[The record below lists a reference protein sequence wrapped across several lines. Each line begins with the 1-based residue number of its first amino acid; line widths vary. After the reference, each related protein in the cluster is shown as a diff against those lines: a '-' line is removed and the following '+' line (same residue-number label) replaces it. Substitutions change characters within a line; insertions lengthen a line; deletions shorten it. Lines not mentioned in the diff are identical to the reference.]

1 VYIFSG
7 AGATLTDVQIDPT
20 TGLPPAGHVNP
31 VVTPP
36 ITYSSSSQ
44 QYVYMQPFLLAG
56 TYTLAVACGADDPST
71 ADTLAFVPA
80 AGVTATVMANQ
91 TTTVNF

>member
-1 VYIFSG
+1 
-7 AGATLTDVQIDPT
+7 
-20 TGLPPAGHVNP
+20 VNP

-44 QYVYMQPFLLAG
+44 QYVYSQPFLLAG

-71 ADTLAFVPA
+71 ADTLAFAPSG
-80 AGVTATVMANQ
+80 GVTATVTENQ
-91 TTTVNF
+91 TTTVNL